1 MMHEL
6 IIPNGT
12 RCAQRTRRQKLVR
25 KRMLAQAPNTDF
37 LIRSGAQHMLLY
49 VTRYEMELS
58 FLGLSVSYRNVAISL
73 KRTIPTTTLL

>member
-1 MMHEL
+1 
-6 IIPNGT
+6 
-12 RCAQRTRRQKLVR
+12 
-25 KRMLAQAPNTDF
+25 MLAQAPNTDF